1 MSEQDAEEPREVELI
16 FEDETPS
23 DAEVPGDAE
32 ASNDAEAPSDAEAS
46 NDAGAPE
53 AHSYED
59 SNAEAQAGT
68 ERSIGSLPRFTQ
80 SSTGH
85 DYESRP
91 AGIRSYTPFG
101 SEGGSSRS
109 YSPPRGAVPS
119 SSHGLFDE
127 ASSDSPEATQ
137 SIHAL
142 WTGPL
147 PTALLAGCAMAIGV
161 FGVVAK
167 NVGGAFAFAGLS
179 VPLTGAE
186 GALVFIARGIGYLFS
201 FLGAFLLVFAVWA
214 LLRRRGEKAAASA
227 LLVSMWTVGL
237 VSSAMAL
244 LALGPVPYI
253 VSAIAFPAALS
264 TVSLVL
270 VKQRPSGAFRKGG
283 VLSVFVLVA
292 LTTVFIAAGRAT
304 LVGSI
309 ASLLLGAVAALL
321 GVRLWNRWWAPIL
334 DAREY
339 FRSRRHRSFDR

>member
-16 FEDETPS
+16 FEDAVPS
-23 DAEVPGDAE
+23 DAEVP
-32 ASNDAEAPSDAEAS
+32 S
-46 NDAGAPE
+46 DAGAPE

-59 SNAEAQAGT
+59 SNAEAQAET
-68 ERSIGSLPRFTQ
+68 EGSTSSLPRFTQ

-109 YSPPRGAVPS
+109 YSTPRGAVPS

-137 SIHAL
+137 SIHSL

-161 FGVVAK
+161 FGVLAK

-186 GALVFIARGIGYLFS
+186 DAPVFIARGIGYLFS
-201 FLGAFLLVFAVWA
+201 FLGAFLLVFVAWV

-227 LLVSMWTVGL
+227 FLVSMWTAGL

-283 VLSVFVLVA
+283 VVSLFVLVA
-292 LTTVFIAAGRAT
+292 LTTVFIVAGRAT

-309 ASLLLGAVAALL
+309 ASLLLGTVGALL

-334 DAREY
+334 EAREY

>member
-16 FEDETPS
+16 FEDE
-23 DAEVPGDAE
+23 
-32 ASNDAEAPSDAEAS
+32 APSDAEAPS
-46 NDAGAPE
+46 GAGAPE

-59 SNAEAQAGT
+59 PNAEAQAGT

-80 SSTGH
+80 SSTRR

-101 SEGGSSRS
+101 SEGGASRS

-119 SSHGLFDE
+119 SSHELFDE
-127 ASSDSPEATQ
+127 ASSDSPEATE

-147 PTALLAGCAMAIGV
+147 STPLLAGCAMTIGV
-161 FGVVAK
+161 FGVLAK

-179 VPLTGAE
+179 VPLMGAE

-227 LLVSMWTVGL
+227 LLVSMWTAGL

-264 TVSLVL
+264 TVSLAL
-270 VKQRPSGAFRKGG
+270 VKQRSSAAVRKGG
-283 VLSVFVLVA
+283 VVSLFVLVA
-292 LTTVFIAAGRAT
+292 LTVVFIVAGRAT

-309 ASLLLGAVAALL
+309 ASLLLGAVGALL

-339 FRSRRHRSFDR
+339 FRSRRDRGFDR

>member
-1 MSEQDAEEPREVELI
+1 MSEQDTEEPREVELI
-16 FEDETPS
+16 FEDE
-23 DAEVPGDAE
+23 
-32 ASNDAEAPSDAEAS
+32 APSDA
-46 NDAGAPE
+46 GVPE
-53 AHSYED
+53 THSYED
-59 SNAEAQAGT
+59 SGAEAQAGS
-68 ERSIGSLPRFTQ
+68 EKDIGFLPRFTQ

-101 SEGGSSRS
+101 SEGKASRS
-109 YSPPRGAVPS
+109 YSPPREAVPS
-119 SSHGLFDE
+119 SSQGRLGE
-127 ASSDSPEATQ
+127 ASSDSPEATE
-137 SIHAL
+137 SVHAL

-147 PTALLAGCAMAIGV
+147 STALLAGCAMAIGV
-161 FGVVAK
+161 FGLLAK
-167 NVGGAFAFAGLS
+167 NVGGAFVVAGLS

-186 GALVFIARGIGYLFS
+186 GAPVFIARGIGYLFS
-201 FLGAFLLVFAVWA
+201 FLGAFLLVFAAWA

-227 LLVSMWTVGL
+227 LLVSMWTAGL

-270 VKQRPSGAFRKGG
+270 LKRRSSGAFRKGG
-283 VLSVFVLVA
+283 LVSAFVLVA
-292 LTTVFIAAGRAT
+292 LTAVFIVAGRAT

-309 ASLLLGAVAALL
+309 ASLLLGAVGALL

-339 FRSRRHRSFDR
+339 FRSMRQRDFGR